1 MSAPK
6 TDHDPVI
13 GGDPR
18 VDLLPP
24 EITAEHKGRRLRRGL
39 AVAVVAVVL
48 VTGAGIAA
56 ATWEAARS
64 QASLAVVQTR
74 TTELLAAQSE
84 YIEVRRAQEDV
95 DATIAARRLAT
106 SVDIDWTDY
115 LQQIRARLPGDVV
128 IGAVVL
134 DAGSPWVPY
143 VQASAPLQP
152 SRVATISLTLTSPTL
167 PSVPNW
173 LDAMATLPGYADS
186 APTRVALLDSGA
198 YEVSLTLHVNAEAF
212 SNRFA
217 EAEVSQ

>member
-1 MSAPK
+1 MSAQN

-24 EITAEHKGRRLRRGL
+24 EITAEQKGRRLRRGL

-56 ATWEAARS
+56 ATWEAERS
-64 QASLAVVQTR
+64 QANLAVVQAR
-74 TTELLAAQSE
+74 TTELLAAQGE
-84 YIEVRRAQEDV
+84 YIEVRRAQEEV
-95 DATIAARRLAT
+95 DATVAARRLAA

-143 VQASAPLQP
+143 VQATAPLQP

-167 PSVPNW
+167 PSVPDW

-186 APTRVALLDSGA
+186 APTRVALLDTGA

>member
-1 MSAPK
+1 MSAQN

-39 AVAVVAVVL
+39 AVAVVAVML

-56 ATWEAARS
+56 ATWEAERS
-64 QASLAVVQTR
+64 QASLAVVQAR
-74 TTELLAAQSE
+74 TTELLAAQGE
-84 YIEVRRAQEDV
+84 YIEVRRAQEEVDV
-95 DATIAARRLAT
+95 TVEARRLAA
-106 SVDIDWTDY
+106 SVDVDWNAY
-115 LQQIRARLPGDVV
+115 LQQIRVRLPGDVV

-143 VQASAPLQP
+143 VQATVPLQP
-152 SRVATISLTLTSPTL
+152 IRVATISLTLTSPTL
-167 PSVPNW
+167 PSVPVW
-173 LDAMATLPGYADS
+173 LEAMATLPGYADS
-186 APTRVALLDSGA
+186 APTRVTMLDSGA